1 MSFID
6 SVLISLEMCFGGSG
20 SLVCVSFSLFL
31 QFVLPLVLRPE
42 QTVHISLLVLTLYV
56 YQVYIID
63 ITTVMEWR

>member
-6 SVLISLEMCFGGSG
+6 SVLISLEMCLGGPG

-42 QTVHISLLVLTLYV
+42 QTVLCCHISLLVLTMG
-56 YQVYIID
+56 ISMCTRCI
-63 ITTVMEWR
+63 

>member
-56 YQVYIID
+56 YQVYMID

>member
-6 SVLISLEMCFGGSG
+6 SVLISLEMCLGGPG

-42 QTVHISLLVLTLYV
+42 QTVVCCHVSLLVLST
-56 YQVYIID
+56 
-63 ITTVMEWR
+63 MEISMCTRCI